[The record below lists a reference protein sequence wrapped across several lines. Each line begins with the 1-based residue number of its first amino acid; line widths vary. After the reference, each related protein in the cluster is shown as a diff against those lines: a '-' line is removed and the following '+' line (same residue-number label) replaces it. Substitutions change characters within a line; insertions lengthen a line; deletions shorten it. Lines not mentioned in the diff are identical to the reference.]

1 MPKRGKLKRFFSAW
15 KPLIYYLV
23 FYIVFSIIYTLIQ
36 QFNLSRAVLIK
47 AITFEYIPLATFFV
61 IFYISY
67 YLFIASPFFF
77 FRKNKTTIYKFLQ
90 VYILIAL
97 ISCIFYLV
105 FPIQIPRPELPAAS
119 GIKTV
124 FYEILLL
131 IYHKDLPL
139 NTYPSLHVGF
149 SLAAALA
156 YYRIRKKW
164 LVFAVPVFLLILLST
179 VMVRQHIILDAIGAI
194 AISLSAYL
202 LVFKEDIFGK
212 IKTFFSGS
220 KSRKK

>member
-1 MPKRGKLKRFFSAW
+1 MPKRSKLKIFFSAW
-15 KPLIYYLV
+15 KPLIYYFI
-23 FYIVFSIIYTLIQ
+23 FYILFSIVYTFIQ
-36 QFNLSRAVLIK
+36 KFNLSRAVLIK

-61 IFYISY
+61 LFYMSY
-67 YLFIASPFFF
+67 YLFIVSPFFF
-77 FRKNKTTIYKFLQ
+77 FRKNKTIIYKFLQ

-97 ISCIFYLV
+97 ISFIFYLV

-149 SLAAALA
+149 SLAATLA
-156 YYRIRKKW
+156 YYHLRKKW
-164 LVFAVPVFLLILLST
+164 LVFAVPVFLLILIST
-179 VMVRQHIILDAIGAI
+179 VMVRQHIILDAVGAVAI
-194 AISLSAYL
+194 AVSAYL
-202 LVFKEDIFGK
+202 LVFKENIFEK
-212 IKTFFSGS
+212 IKRFFSGS
-220 KSRKK
+220 KNKKK